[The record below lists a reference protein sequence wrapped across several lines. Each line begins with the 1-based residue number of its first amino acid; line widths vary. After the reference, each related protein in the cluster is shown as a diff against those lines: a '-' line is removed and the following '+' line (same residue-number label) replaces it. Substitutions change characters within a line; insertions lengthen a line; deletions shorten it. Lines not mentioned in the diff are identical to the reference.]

1 MNAITLGLHIVAGAL
16 GLLAGYVALYSAKG
30 APLHRTSGNVFVYT
44 MIVMSLLGGLI
55 ALVRSKAP
63 AGNVPVAFLTVYL
76 VITAL
81 TTVRPVGVAS
91 RRLDAGMMV
100 LVAAITL
107 TFFTFGAL
115 AISSPQ
121 GSLNG
126 FPAAPFF
133 IFGSIA
139 LLASIGDV
147 RLIRSG
153 GARAIRGTRRLA
165 RHLWRMSTALL
176 IAALSASVQFGK
188 LIPEPYR
195 VPGLL
200 AVPLLAIVVTMLYW
214 LWRVRVRR
222 KLRGVILALPDA
234 AEPA

>member
-16 GLLAGYVALYSAKG
+16 ALLAGYVALYSAKG
-30 APLHRTSGNVFVYT
+30 APLHRTSGKVFVYT

-55 ALVRSKAP
+55 AVVRSKAP
-63 AGNVPVAFLTVYL
+63 AGNVPVAVLTMYL

-81 TTVRPVGVAS
+81 RTVRPVGAPS

-115 AISSPQ
+115 AISSPK
-121 GSLNG
+121 GVLNG

-153 GARAIRGTRRLA
+153 GTQAIRGTRRLA

-222 KLRGVILALPDA
+222 KLRGVVLALPDA